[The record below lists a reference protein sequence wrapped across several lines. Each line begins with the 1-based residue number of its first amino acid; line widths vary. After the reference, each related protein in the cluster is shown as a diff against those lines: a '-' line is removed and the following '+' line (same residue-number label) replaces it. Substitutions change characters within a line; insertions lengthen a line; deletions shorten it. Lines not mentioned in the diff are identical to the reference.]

1 MPNRRQ
7 STSFSALPKLL
18 VATLIVAGLGMV
30 LYGVANSMGWLASGT
45 GTVSVKPSREGRV
58 AVPRTLMSLK
68 AFEKVRREDVFDREL
83 ADESYFWLP
92 KETVE
97 NNPDW
102 VTDMDQIINRVMAR
116 DKGKDFVFKKSDF
129 LPEGSRTGIIA
140 GVPEGKQG
148 FFLDVEKIPGLRFL
162 KQGDRF
168 DLIASLPKASQE
180 STTEYG
186 LLMGGIKFR
195 GNKPIPVDGV
205 RLLVKGGTM
214 VALTTDRSM
223 TTQGGL
229 ELSNANGAR
238 RVSGG
243 QRDERVAIAIDPEE
257 AIPLTQALG
266 DELKIHMVAQSGQ
279 ATVGEIE
286 VVDTNLDDL
295 ISFPAN
301 SVEIKAFTKI
311 KASDLAEPLGNE
323 LRRYYFK
330 PGLAND
336 NWIPNANDLIGKTV
350 SHDIEPGYI
359 FSPTDFLPE
368 GSLVKE
374 VAAFQTITSDML
386 VGRDGKYVNAV
397 AARELKAGHQLAEL
411 DILADGSLVQSI
423 TPYQVIT
430 IADLVASNNSPW
442 AGRYASK
449 SLEKGHLL
457 KEEDLLPAN
466 SALKAITPFQQLK
479 IADLVDGSQ
488 SPWVGRVSSCE
499 IEPGQVIDENLLCK
513 KGARPSVSAGIPA
526 GMLAVSVNSDS
537 IKGLDDLVM
546 GDRVDLIES
555 SIVDLEKSL
564 VGIELSD
571 ALLASENRQAYNQVV
586 ANNALVVSKQ
596 DGQFVLA
603 VRVDEVTRLSKSLFL
618 DAELVAIAR
627 PDQVNS
633 LEDPEALTGLDGS
646 SELKSDTYPLSK
658 IIVTELIVGGQKTAK
673 AFRRVDDE

>member
-1 MPNRRQ
+1 MSNRRQ
-7 STSFSALPKLL
+7 PSSSSALPKLL
-18 VATLIVAGLGMV
+18 LSTLIVVGLGLV
-30 LYGVANSMGWLASGT
+30 LYGVANSMGWLPNKAGKVT
-45 GTVSVKPSREGRV
+45 AKPSREGRV

-97 NNPDW
+97 SNPDW
-102 VTDMDQIINRVMAR
+102 VTSMDQIINRVMAR

-129 LPEGSRTGIIA
+129 LPEGSSTGIIA

-168 DLIASLPKASQE
+168 DLIASFPKASQG

-186 LLMGGIKFR
+186 LLMGGIKVR
-195 GNKPIPVDGV
+195 GNKPIPMDGI

-229 ELSNANGAR
+229 ELSNATGSG
-238 RVSGG
+238 RVSAGR
-243 QRDERVAIAIDPEE
+243 RDERVAIAIDPAE

-279 ATVGEIE
+279 ATEAEVKVAEI
-286 VVDTNLDDL
+286 NLDDL

-311 KASDLAEPLGNE
+311 KASDLAEPLSNE

-330 PGLAND
+330 PGLADD

-359 FSPTDFLPE
+359 FSSADFLPD
-368 GSLVKE
+368 GSLVE
-374 VAAFQTITSDML
+374 QVAAFQTITSDMF
-386 VGRDGKYVNAV
+386 VGKDSKYINAV
-397 AARELKAGHQLAEL
+397 AARDFEAGHPLVENDVLA
-411 DILADGSLVQSI
+411 AGSLVQDV
-423 TPYQVIT
+423 TPFQAIT
-430 IADLVASNNSPW
+430 ISDLVASKNSLW
-442 AGRYASK
+442 VGRYAAK
-449 SLEKGHLL
+449 ELEKGHLIQ
-457 KEEDLLPAN
+457 EEDLLPAN

-488 SPWVGRVSSCE
+488 SPWIGRVASCE
-499 IEPGQVIDENLLCK
+499 IEPGQVIDETLLCK
-513 KGARPSVSAGIPA
+513 KGSRPSVSAGIPA
-526 GMLAVSVNSDS
+526 GMMAVSINSDS
-537 IKGLDDLVM
+537 IKGLNDLVM

-555 SIVDLEKSL
+555 SIVDLRSSL
-564 VGIELSD
+564 AGIEVSD
-571 ALLASENRQAYNQVV
+571 ALLASGNRQAYNQVV
-586 ANNALVVSKQ
+586 ANNALVVRKQ

-603 VRVDEVTRLSKSLFL
+603 VRVDEVTNLSRSLVL
-618 DAELVAIAR
+618 EAELVAIAR
-627 PDQVNS
+627 PDQLNFQEES
-633 LEDPEALTGLDGS
+633 GNRSDGAS
-646 SELKSDTYPLSK
+646 KLKSDIYPLSK
-658 IIVTELIVGGQKTAK
+658 IVVTELIVGGQKTAK